1 MQKLK
6 EWIIAAQL
14 EKRYTKDEIL
24 TMYLNKFDWVNNAV
38 GIKSAA
44 SVYFNKKPFDLNVE
58 ESAMLVGMLKNPAL
72 YNPNR
77 RKELT
82 ESRRNVVLSQMNKYD
97 LISDSLYETLS
108 AQPIKLDFKQASHNE
123 GLAPYF
129 REYLRGQ
136 LKKWCSSHKKT
147 DGRKYNLYTDGLK
160 IYTTINSRLQQF
172 AEEVMKAD
180 ISSLEKDF
188 YKIVLAKILTYVLFI
203 GIPMAIIGSIFSFA
217 NGVAIG
223 SFAKVFLLLS
233 LSNLLLF
240 NLFAFGNALSI
251 NKGAMLG
258 VLSSLPLAL
267 PVIILLGRAIR
278 SIQYG
283 DGFSAIIALMVGIGL
298 IMSAIMPLIISAAL
312 KTHID

>member
-1 MQKLK
+1 MLRLIKSESFKLSNKLK
-6 EWIIAAQL
+6 AWLGPLLIMVLVLIA
-14 EKRYTKDEIL
+14 
-24 TMYLNKFDWVNNAV
+24 F
-38 GIKSAA
+38 
-44 SVYFNKKPFDLNVE
+44 P
-58 ESAMLVGMLKNPAL
+58 
-72 YNPNR
+72 
-77 RKELT
+77 
-82 ESRRNVVLSQMNKYD
+82 LSIDISQYD
-97 LISDSLYETLS
+97 LDKFYFSIIVVSLLMTSFVATEGMFEE
-108 AQPIKLDFKQASHNE
+108 DFE
-123 GLAPYF
+123 
-129 REYLRGQ
+129 
-136 LKKWCSSHKKT
+136 
-147 DGRKYNLYTDGLK
+147 DG
-160 IYTTINSRLQQF
+160 
-172 AEEVMKAD
+172 
-180 ISSLEKDF
+180 SLEQEFLIEKDF
-188 YKIVLAKILTYVLFI
+188 FKLVLSKIFVYVCLI
-203 GIPMAIIGSIFSFA
+203 GIPIAFIGALFSFA

-283 DGFSAIIALMVGIGL
+283 DSFSIILTLMVGIGL

>member
-1 MQKLK
+1 MLRLIKSESFKLSNKLK
-6 EWIIAAQL
+6 AWLGPLLIMVLVLIA
-14 EKRYTKDEIL
+14 
-24 TMYLNKFDWVNNAV
+24 F
-38 GIKSAA
+38 
-44 SVYFNKKPFDLNVE
+44 P
-58 ESAMLVGMLKNPAL
+58 
-72 YNPNR
+72 
-77 RKELT
+77 
-82 ESRRNVVLSQMNKYD
+82 LSIDISQYD
-97 LISDSLYETLS
+97 LDKFYFSIIVVSLLMTSFVATEGMFEE
-108 AQPIKLDFKQASHNE
+108 DFE
-123 GLAPYF
+123 
-129 REYLRGQ
+129 
-136 LKKWCSSHKKT
+136 
-147 DGRKYNLYTDGLK
+147 DG
-160 IYTTINSRLQQF
+160 
-172 AEEVMKAD
+172 
-180 ISSLEKDF
+180 SLEQEFLIEKDF
-188 YKIVLAKILTYVLFI
+188 YKLVLSKIFVYVCLI
-203 GIPMAIIGSIFSFA
+203 GIPIAFIGALFSFA

-283 DGFSAIIALMVGIGL
+283 DGFLIILTLMVGIGL